1 MRKLDLILYFILI
14 TAIISFN
21 SCNKIFDPTYE
32 FIFYTSFEQESELNG
47 WEGLSAA
54 NLRNDAPES
63 GGNKSIF
70 VSGGCVIPTAQ
81 YTLRAVGVEQI
92 VTFSCYG
99 KNLTS
104 GGIVFI
110 TIDDEFNE
118 EISIHVNDKA
128 WTYYECKDSIIWPAN
143 KDLSICLH
151 SGGLVGSSMLIDKIK
166 VIKKK

>member
-21 SCNKIFDPTYE
+21 SCKKIFDPTYE

-47 WEGLSAA
+47 WEGLSAV

-99 KNLTS
+99 KNLTY
-104 GGIVFI
+104 GGTVSICL
-110 TIDDEFNE
+110 DNKY
-118 EISIHVNDKA
+118 ISIQVNDTT
-128 WTYYECKDSIIWPAN
+128 WTFYECKDSIIWPAN

-151 SGGLVGSSMLIDKIK
+151 SGGFVGSSMLIDKIK